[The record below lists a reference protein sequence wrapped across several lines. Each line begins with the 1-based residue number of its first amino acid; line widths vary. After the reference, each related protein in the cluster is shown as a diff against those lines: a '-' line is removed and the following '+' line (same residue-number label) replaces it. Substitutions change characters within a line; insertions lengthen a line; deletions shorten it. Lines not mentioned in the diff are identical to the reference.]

1 MLLYEKQEYLTV
13 GRYIV
18 DRSEHQVNTI
28 RKTLILIIAGL
39 GTLVGVFLLSN
50 VNDAFMNYSPELLK
64 VSPPSSVNL
73 KALTEKYPE
82 LTIEDADK
90 GIIRTPYGKA
100 LWFYIQMPSITG
112 FLRANLIPIEPTF
125 SMKKYTFELKQKLE
139 HYSRGDFGT
148 SVSYGSTKGNSFKD
162 QLKKMIPR
170 TLTYLLPA
178 LLFSILLGVVF
189 SLLASMKKSL
199 GKFLDGIHMLLMGL
213 PDFFVIVLIQLFA
226 IYASKFTDKRLILV
240 IQVGNEVPFLIPF
253 LAITIIPAVLIYGT
267 MRTAIEREL
276 SEAYVVTAYA
286 KGLGGPRVL
295 LGHVFRNVLEDL
307 LAIMP
312 KATTI
317 AVSSMAV
324 AEVLCNIVGVG
335 GYIIRPFFQDVSALP
350 LMCTL
355 LAVFTI
361 SLHGIFALIRKLL
374 VVNTKEVA

>member
-1 MLLYEKQEYLTV
+1 M
-13 GRYIV
+13 
-18 DRSEHQVNTI
+18 
-28 RKTLILIIAGL
+28 RKTLILLLAGMC
-39 GTLVGVFLLSN
+39 TLVGVFLLSN
-50 VNDAFMNYSPELLK
+50 VNDAFMNYSPDLLK
-64 VSPPSSVNL
+64 VTHRSSFDL

-82 LTIEDADK
+82 LTIEDAKND
-90 GIIRTPYGKA
+90 IIRTPYGKS
-100 LWFYIQMPSITG
+100 LWFYTQLPSISG
-112 FLRANLIPIEPTF
+112 VIRANLIPIEPAF
-125 SMKKYTFELKQKLE
+125 SMKKYAFELKQKLE

-148 SVSYGSTKGNSFKD
+148 SGSYGNTKGILFKD

-178 LLFSILLGVVF
+178 LLFSILLGVGF
-189 SLLASMKKSL
+189 SLLASMRKSL
-199 GKFLDGIHMLLMGL
+199 GKLLDGIHMLLMGL

-226 IYASKFTDKRLILV
+226 IYASRLTDKRVILI
-240 IQVGNEVPFLIPF
+240 IQMGNEVPFLIPF

-267 MRTAIEREL
+267 MRTAIEREMG
-276 SEAYVVTAYA
+276 EAYVITAYS

-295 LGHVFRNVLEDL
+295 IGHVLRNVIEDL

-335 GYIIRPFFQDVSALP
+335 GYIIRPFYQDVSALP

-361 SLHGIFALIRKLL
+361 SLHGIFALIRKFL

>member
-1 MLLYEKQEYLTV
+1 M
-13 GRYIV
+13 
-18 DRSEHQVNTI
+18 
-28 RKTLILIIAGL
+28 RKTLMLLLAGL

-50 VNDAFMNYSPELLK
+50 VNDAFMDYSPELLK
-64 VSPPSSVNL
+64 ASHRSSGEL

-82 LTIEDADK
+82 LTVEDADK

-100 LWFYIQMPSITG
+100 LWFYTQLPSI
-112 FLRANLIPIEPTF
+112 NLIPIEPTF
-125 SMKKYTFELKQKLE
+125 SMKKYAFELKQKLE

-148 SVSYGSTKGNSFKD
+148 SGGYFNTKGILFKD

-178 LLFSILLGVVF
+178 LLFSILLGVGF
-189 SLLASMKKSL
+189 SLLASMRKSL
-199 GKFLDGIHMLLMGL
+199 GKLLDGIHMLLMGL

-226 IYASKFTDKRLILV
+226 IYASRFTDKRVILI
-240 IQVGNEVPFLIPF
+240 IQMGNEVPFLIPF

-267 MRTAIEREL
+267 MRTAIEREMG
-276 SEAYVVTAYA
+276 EAYVITAYS

-295 LGHVFRNVLEDL
+295 IGHVLRNVMEDL

-335 GYIIRPFFQDVSALP
+335 GYIIRPFYQDVSALP

-361 SLHGIFALIRKLL
+361 SLHGIFALIRKFL